1 MCRGMRNPRRSK
13 VRRYASLLID
23 INDNLSVAP
32 GTTLSGK
39 IGVTEINEILLNSMP
54 NSWIKPAYV
63 QVFDCKS
70 IILKKLV
77 NMFEH
82 MEIVEY
88 IYEGVV

>member
-32 GTTLSGK
+32 GTTMSGK

-70 IILKKLV
+70 INLKKLV

-88 IYEGVV
+88 IYKGVV